1 MGFILKKLIG
11 FCLMPMTTA
20 VILILLGL
28 TLLVASK
35 RQLLGKSLVGVGV
48 FYLVL
53 MSWSPFGTWLLRP
66 IEQTYAPIADTIEPD
81 FVVVLGNAVSSDEAV
96 PLASQLSSSARARIQ
111 EGIRLLHKH
120 PNAILIVTGYP
131 GHNTRPIAEVYA
143 EYALS
148 QGIEESRIIRV
159 DDAKDTRE
167 EAQAAGKISAGKTLA
182 LVTSASHMPRA
193 MLLFQQQGVTPVAA
207 PTYYIAKWP
216 ADWRFG
222 SEGLLKS
229 ERAIYEYLG
238 LAWAQVTR

>member
-1 MGFILKKLIG
+1 MDPITAFAMVQGAISGVRKL
-11 FCLMPMTTA
+11 CA
-20 VILILLGL
+20 V
-28 TLLVASK
+28 VK
-35 RQLLGKSLVGVGV
+35 
-48 FYLVL
+48 
-53 MSWSPFGTWLLRP
+53 
-66 IEQTYAPIADTIEPD
+66 
-81 FVVVLGNAVSSDEAV
+81 
-96 PLASQLSSSARARIQ
+96 
-111 EGIRLLHKH
+111 
-120 PNAILIVTGYP
+120 
-131 GHNTRPIAEVYA
+131 
-143 EYALS
+143 
-148 QGIEESRIIRV
+148 
-159 DDAKDTRE
+159 